1 MADGFI
7 IKRGSQGG
15 TKQVES
21 LDTNGFAYSPTIV
34 LNNYLIE
41 GIPFSSIDK
50 LEDVKYGGER
60 YNES

>member
-1 MADGFI
+1 
-7 IKRGSQGG
+7 
-15 TKQVES
+15 

-34 LNNYLIE
+34 LNDYLIK
-41 GIPFSSIDK
+41 GLPFSSTDK